1 MKKIQKSFK
10 IQGRTISYEIIK
22 LDKDNYLIPNNN
34 PSLHS
39 TKSELTEPKMGVV
52 KKNFDE
58 DLKFLVPKS
67 WEGDFLS
74 NISNNLIS
82 VVKKHKINYG
92 RILISDIHIYVAE
105 CVFISS
111 CIMKDWKNEVLD
123 ITMKQKIFVFF
134 MENVIKE
141 LNLR

>member
-10 IQGRTISYEIIK
+10 IEGRTVSYEIIE

-34 PSLHS
+34 PALHS
-39 TKSELTEPKMGVV
+39 TKSELTEPKMGVI
-52 KKNFDE
+52 KNNFEE
-58 DLKFLVPKS
+58 DLTFLVPKS

-82 VVKKHKINYG
+82 VVKNHKINYG
-92 RILISDIHIYVAE
+92 RILLADIHIYVAE
-105 CVFISS
+105 CVFISN
-111 CIMKDWKNEVLD
+111 CIMKDWQNEVLD

-134 MENVIKE
+134 MENVVKE